1 MTTKTRFGPQKIMF
15 PCPTTLVVTGTMEEA
30 NIVTIAWVSLL
41 TSQPPTLG
49 ISVGTR
55 GFSGEAI
62 KRNKDFTVN
71 IATVASMVE
80 ADFCGIRSGKDMNK
94 FAETGL
100 TPMPSGIV
108 RSPIIK
114 ECPLNIECRLTDWR
128 IIGRTNHF
136 VGEIVETHV
145 DTDKLKDI
153 GDIGSIDVEAFD
165 PLIYIGGVR
174 EYRRVGPKVGDPYKI
189 GNSLKTKH

>member
-1 MTTKTRFGPQKIMF
+1 MKTSFGPKKIMF
-15 PCPTTLVVTGTMEEA
+15 PCPTSLVVTGTMESA

-62 KRNKDFTVN
+62 KTNKDFTVN
-71 IATVASMVE
+71 IATVDIMTE
-80 ADFCGIRSGKDMNK
+80 ADFCGIRSGKDVDK
-94 FAETGL
+94 FRETGL
-100 TPMPSGIV
+100 TKMPSSIV

-114 ECPLNIECRLTDWR
+114 ECPLNLECQLTDWR

-136 VGEIVETHV
+136 VGRIVETHV
-145 DTDKLKDI
+145 DTNLLKDPE
-153 GDIGSIDVEAFD
+153 DIGSININAFN

-174 EYRRVGPKVGDPYKI
+174 EYRRLGEKTGDPYQI
-189 GNSLKTKH
+189 GNNLKR